1 MRIHGYCY
9 NGGGNIVSFG
19 GICSFRA
26 MMKQGP
32 VNLNHTKFS
41 DKKGAQNDVVSG
53 KSEPKVKSALKT
65 NTIL

>member
-1 MRIHGYCY
+1 
-9 NGGGNIVSFG
+9 
-19 GICSFRA
+19 
-26 MMKQGP
+26 MKQGP